1 MASVKAMFRAS
12 TVDAKQGVI
21 YFQIIHNRV
30 VRQLTTDYHIFSN
43 EWDGKSI
50 QTAGCD
56 SERRNYLKTTG
67 ERIDWDLKL
76 LRSIVNQLD
85 NRQQRYTADD
95 IIATF
100 KQSSKCVRMWKPMK
114 RLFANKPPSPSR
126 LQRNRKAK
134 PSPSRINNGRRITQT
149 RNQNR
154 EPMASIKVK
163 FRPLIADFLAEL
175 E

>member
-67 ERIDWDLKL
+67 ERIDWYLKL

-100 KQSSKCVRMWKPMK
+100 KQS
-114 RLFANKPPSPSR
+114 AN
-126 LQRNRKAK
+126 A
-134 PSPSRINNGRRITQT
+134 
-149 RNQNR
+149 
-154 EPMASIKVK
+154 
-163 FRPLIADFLAEL
+163 
-175 E
+175 